1 MRIVLSILLFVTA
14 AAPASAGEFLR
25 DDIGPRL
32 WGATAASNLNVREE
46 ASGKAP
52 VAFQL
57 PRGTLVAVIE
67 GLSQPVKIDGKE
79 DIWSFIATDICADD
93 ACKRVKAG
101 WVADSWLGMQERFV
115 KITEWREGEISG
127 NNGKLDF
134 TYRIAADAS
143 FEYVTAPC
151 RNEDGEICVEHER
164 YEGCR
169 TEEEY
174 REGDECIGRGDLYQ
188 YRKLI
193 WARGF
198 GYLFIDGRG
207 KLCSVFSGR
216 DGAPRMCENQAKL
229 AKPDAPE
236 PEKKIEEEAAK

>member
-1 MRIVLSILLFVTA
+1 MNLLHALIRIVQISGLILVSA
-14 AAPASAGEFLR
+14 SPAFAGEFAKA
-25 DDIGPRL
+25 DIGPRL
-32 WGATAASNLNVREE
+32 WGATAASSLNVREE

-67 GLSQPVKIDGKE
+67 DLSQPVRIDGKE
-79 DIWSFIATDICADD
+79 DSWSFVATEICVDPQ
-93 ACKRVKAG
+93 CTRVKAG
-101 WVADSWLGMQERFV
+101 WVADSWLGMQERFE
-115 KITEWREGEISG
+115 KLTEWHEAEISG
-127 NNGKLDF
+127 NNGQLDF

-151 RNEDGEICVEHER
+151 VNEDGSLCVAHER

-169 TEEEY
+169 SEEEF
-174 REGDECIGRGDLYQ
+174 REGEECIGRGDLYQ

-198 GYLFIDGRG
+198 GYLFIDGAG

-216 DGAPRMCENQAKL
+216 DGSPQMCEK
-229 AKPDAPE
+229 
-236 PEKKIEEEAAK
+236 